1 MSFHLDALFWF
12 RTNHSLLVII
22 NNVCLAEKYKKNNC
36 IIFDL
41 TRPEIESM
49 NYRTR
54 SEHANHYTTEN
65 RSKFNLHF
73 IFIAGVSEKS
83 LMEKPSE
90 LQIEKIVSQLT
101 FTQLKFVLIHWGFD
115 NPEID
120 KIETDNQ
127 GNIQNVMFLCLQE
140 WRQKKLDGT
149 LADIEKAL
157 AEATVNTH
165 MLCKVS
171 MPTCRLLP

>member
-1 MSFHLDALFWF
+1 
-12 RTNHSLLVII
+12 
-22 NNVCLAEKYKKNNC
+22 
-36 IIFDL
+36 
-41 TRPEIESM
+41 M

-101 FTQLKFVLIHWGFD
+101 FTQLKFVLIH
-115 NPEID
+115 
-120 KIETDNQ
+120 
-127 GNIQNVMFLCLQE
+127 
-140 WRQKKLDGT
+140 
-149 LADIEKAL
+149 
-157 AEATVNTH
+157 
-165 MLCKVS
+165 
-171 MPTCRLLP
+171 